1 MPKSHPKQLA
11 QLAFRFV
18 LIIGIVNLFADMA
31 YEGGRS
37 ITGPFLGSLGASATI
52 VGFVAG
58 FGELLG
64 YSLRSVSGYF
74 ADKTKRYWFVIFLGY
89 LVNVLAVPAL
99 ALAGNWPL
107 AAVLIIAER
116 TGRAIRKPAV
126 DTMIS
131 YAGKSIGRGW
141 VFGLNEGL
149 DQAGAA
155 ISPLIVALVLYM
167 KGGYRSGFAVLLVP
181 ALLCMVTLVVARI
194 SHPRPYEMEKDP
206 ADFSEAK
213 GFPKAFWIYIGAGAL
228 IAAGFADFSLIA
240 FHFQKSALLA
250 PMNIPL
256 FYAIAMGAGALANLL
271 FGRLFDRIGFP
282 IVFIAFFIG
291 AMFAPMVFLGQFWLA
306 LVGMAL
312 WGIGMGAQNSLLKAI
327 LTGLMPVAKRS
338 TGFGLFY
345 TAYGVAWFL
354 GSTAMGFLYDISI
367 PGLVVFSIALQLL
380 ALPIFLLARSNSKN
394 TTSDEV
400 SLLS

>member
-1 MPKSHPKQLA
+1 MPKDQSKHLA

-37 ITGPFLGSLGASATI
+37 ITGPFLGSLGASATV
-52 VGFVAG
+52 VGLVAG

-74 ADKTKRYWFVIFLGY
+74 ADKTHRYWFVIFLGY

-155 ISPLIVALVLYM
+155 ISPLIVAFVLYM
-167 KGGYRSGFAVLLVP
+167 KGGYRSAFAVLLVP
-181 ALLCMVTLVVARI
+181 ALLCLATLVVARL
-194 SHPRPYEMEKDP
+194 SHPRPDEMEKEP

-213 GFPKAFWIYIGAGAL
+213 GFPKAFWIYVGAGAL

-240 FHFQKSALLA
+240 FHFQRTATV
-250 PMNIPL
+250 PQMDIPL
-256 FYAIAMGAGALANLL
+256 FYALAMGAGALSNLL

-282 IVFIAFFIG
+282 IVFIAFLVG
-291 AMFAPMVFLGQFWLA
+291 ATFAPLVFLGQFWLA
-306 LVGMAL
+306 LIGMAL

-327 LTGLMPVAKRS
+327 LTGLMPVTKRS

-345 TAYGVAWFL
+345 TGYGIAWFL
-354 GSTAMGFLYDISI
+354 GSAAMGFLYDISI
-367 PGLVVFSIALQLL
+367 PGLVVFSTALQLS
-380 ALPIFLLARSNSKN
+380 ALPIFFLARSNSNK
-394 TTSDEV
+394 TIFT
-400 SLLS
+400 

>member
-1 MPKSHPKQLA
+1 MPTNHPKQLA
-11 QLAFRFV
+11 TLAFRFV
-18 LIIGIVNLFADMA
+18 LIIGVVNLFADMA

-52 VGFVAG
+52 IGFVAG
-58 FGELLG
+58 LGELLG

-74 ADKTKRYWFVIFLGY
+74 ADKTQRYWIATFLGY

-126 DTMIS
+126 DTMLS

-155 ISPLIVALVLYM
+155 ISPLIVALVLYL
-167 KGGYRSGFAVLLVP
+167 KGGYRSGFAILLIP
-181 ALLCMVTLVVARI
+181 ALLCLATLVVARI
-194 SHPRPYEMEKDP
+194 SHPTPRELEKEPDDYS
-206 ADFSEAK
+206 AAK
-213 GFPKAFWIYIGAGAL
+213 RFPKAIWIFVGAGAL

-240 FHFQKSALLA
+240 FHFQKAA
-250 PMNIPL
+250 TVPQVDIPL
-256 FYAIAMGAGALANLL
+256 FYAVAMGAGALSNLL
-271 FGRLFDRIGFP
+271 FGRLFDRIGFS

-291 AMFAPMVFLGQFWLA
+291 VLFAPMVFLGQFWFA
-306 LVGMAL
+306 LIGMAV

-327 LTGLMPVAKRS
+327 LTDLMPISKRS

-345 TAYGVAWFL
+345 TGYGVAWFI
-354 GSTAMGFLYDISI
+354 GSAAMGFLYDRWLAALI
-367 PGLVVFSIALQLL
+367 VFSVILQLA
-380 ALPIFLLARSNSKN
+380 ALPILFWGKAELKSSFQ
-394 TTSDEV
+394 
-400 SLLS
+400 

>member
-1 MPKSHPKQLA
+1 MSKNKQLA
-11 QLAFRFV
+11 KTAFQFV
-18 LIIGIVNLFADMA
+18 LIISIVNLIADMA

-37 ITGPFLGSLGASATI
+37 ITGPFLGSLGASAAV

-74 ADKTKRYWFVIFLGY
+74 ADKTQRYWIVIFLGY
-89 LVNVLAVPAL
+89 LINVLAVPAL

-131 YAGKSIGRGW
+131 YAGKSIGSGW

-155 ISPLIVALVLYM
+155 ISPLIVAFVLYA
-167 KGGYRSGFAVLLVP
+167 KGGYRNGFAVLLVP
-181 ALLCMVTLVVARI
+181 ALLCLVTLVVARI
-194 SHPRPYEMEKDP
+194 SHPRPYEMEKEP
-206 ADFSEAK
+206 AHLSEAK
-213 GFPKAFWIYIGAGAL
+213 GFPKAFWIVVGAGVL

-240 FHFQKSALLA
+240 FHFQKAA
-250 PMNIPL
+250 TVPRTNIPL
-256 FYAIAMGAGALANLL
+256 FYAVAMGAGALANLL
-271 FGRLFDRIGFP
+271 FGHLFDRIGFP
-282 IVFIAFFIG
+282 IVFIAFFVG
-291 AMFAPMVFLGQFWLA
+291 AMFAPMVFLGSFWFA
-306 LVGMAL
+306 LIGMAV

-327 LTGLMPVAKRS
+327 LTSLMPKTKRS

-345 TAYGVAWFL
+345 TCYGIAWFV
-354 GSTAMGFLYDISI
+354 GSAAMGYLYDKWLSA
-367 PGLVVFSIALQLL
+367 LVLFSILVQLA
-380 ALPIFLLARSNSKN
+380 ALPVFIWGRAESKN
-394 TTSDEV
+394 IFQ
-400 SLLS
+400 

>member
-1 MPKSHPKQLA
+1 MSKKNSNQIAK
-11 QLAFRFV
+11 LAFRFV

-52 VGFVAG
+52 IGVVAG
-58 FGELLG
+58 LGEFLG

-74 ADKTKRYWFVIFLGY
+74 ADKTQRYWVATFIGY
-89 LVNVLAVPAL
+89 LVNVFAVPAL

-107 AAVLIIAER
+107 AAILIIAER

-126 DTMIS
+126 DTMLS

-155 ISPLIVALVLYM
+155 ISPLIVALVLYL
-167 KGGYRSGFAVLLVP
+167 KGGYRSGFAILIIP
-181 ALLCMVTLVVARI
+181 ALLCLATLVVARI
-194 SHPRPYEMEKDP
+194 SHPTPRELEKEPD
-206 ADFSEAK
+206 DYSEAER
-213 GFPKAFWIYIGAGAL
+213 FPKSFWIFVGAGAL

-240 FHFQKSALLA
+240 FHFQKTAIV
-250 PMNIPL
+250 PQVDIPL
-256 FYAIAMGAGALANLL
+256 FYAVAMGAGALSNLL

-291 AMFAPMVFLGQFWLA
+291 VLFAPLVFLGGFWLA
-306 LVGMAL
+306 LIGMAV

-327 LTGLMPVAKRS
+327 LTDLMAITKRS

-345 TAYGVAWFL
+345 TCYGIAWFL
-354 GSTAMGFLYDISI
+354 GSAAMGFLYDKWLTALII
-367 PGLVVFSIALQLL
+367 FSIALQLA
-380 ALPIFLLARSNSKN
+380 ALPVFFWGKTESK
-394 TTSDEV
+394 S
-400 SLLS
+400 SL

>member
-1 MPKSHPKQLA
+1 MPKDNPKQMA

-37 ITGPFLGSLGASATI
+37 ITGPFLGSLGASATV
-52 VGFVAG
+52 VGLVAG
-58 FGELLG
+58 LGELLG

-74 ADKTKRYWFVIFLGY
+74 ADKTHRYWFFIFLGY
-89 LVNVLAVPAL
+89 FVNVLAVPAL

-107 AAVLIIAER
+107 AAVLMIAER

-155 ISPLIVALVLYM
+155 IGPLIVALVLYL
-167 KGGYRSGFAVLLVP
+167 KGGYGSGFAVLVIP
-181 ALLCMVTLVVARI
+181 ALLCLATLVVARI
-194 SHPRPYEMEKDP
+194 SHPRPYEMESEP
-206 ADFSEAK
+206 TDFSVAK
-213 GFPKAFWIYIGAGAL
+213 GFPKAFWIFVGAGAL

-240 FHFQKSALLA
+240 FHFQRVGTVSQTD
-250 PMNIPL
+250 IPL
-256 FYAIAMGAGALANLL
+256 FYALAMGAGALSNLL
-271 FGRLFDRIGFP
+271 FGRLFDRIGFS
-282 IVFIAFFIG
+282 IVFIAFLVG
-291 AMFAPMVFLGQFWLA
+291 AIFAPLVFLGQFWLA
-306 LVGMAL
+306 LIGMAL
-312 WGIGMGAQNSLLKAI
+312 WGVGMGAQNSLLKAI
-327 LTGLMPVAKRS
+327 LTGLMPVRKRS

-354 GSTAMGFLYDISI
+354 GSAAMGFLYDKSI
-367 PGLVVFSIALQLL
+367 RTLIVFSVVCQLA
-380 ALPIFLLARSNSKN
+380 ALPLFFWGKIESGSA
-394 TTSDEV
+394 TS
-400 SLLS
+400 

>member
-1 MPKSHPKQLA
+1 MSKSNSSQLA
-11 QLAFRFV
+11 KLTFRFV

-52 VGFVAG
+52 IGIVAG
-58 FGELLG
+58 LGEFLG

-74 ADKTKRYWFVIFLGY
+74 ADKTQRYWVATFIGY
-89 LVNVLAVPAL
+89 LVNVFAVPAL

-107 AAVLIIAER
+107 AAILIIAER

-126 DTMIS
+126 DTMLS

-155 ISPLIVALVLYM
+155 ISPLIVALILYL
-167 KGGYRSGFAVLLVP
+167 KGGYRKGFAVLLIP
-181 ALLCMVTLVVARI
+181 ALLCLATLVVARI
-194 SHPRPYEMEKDP
+194 SHPTPRELEKEPD
-206 ADFSEAK
+206 DYSEAK
-213 GFPKAFWIYIGAGAL
+213 RFPKSFWIFVGAGAL

-240 FHFQKSALLA
+240 FHFQKAASV
-250 PMNIPL
+250 PQVDIPL
-256 FYAIAMGAGALANLL
+256 FYAVAMGAGALSNLL
-271 FGRLFDRIGFP
+271 LGRLFDRIGFP

-291 AMFAPMVFLGQFWLA
+291 VLFAPLVFLGGFWLA
-306 LVGMAL
+306 LIGMAV

-327 LTGLMPVAKRS
+327 LTYLMPITKRS

-345 TAYGVAWFL
+345 TCYGIAWFT
-354 GSTAMGFLYDISI
+354 GSATMGFLYDKWLTALI
-367 PGLVVFSIALQLL
+367 LFSMILQLA
-380 ALPIFLLARSNSKN
+380 ALPVFWWGRTESK
-394 TTSDEV
+394 S
-400 SLLS
+400 SFQ

>member
-1 MPKSHPKQLA
+1 MSKQEQLA
-11 QLAFRFV
+11 KTAFQFV

-37 ITGPFLGSLGASATI
+37 ITGPFLGSLGASAAVI
-52 VGFVAG
+52 GFVAG

-74 ADKTKRYWFVIFLGY
+74 ADKTQRYWIVTFLGY

-99 ALAGNWPL
+99 ALAGNWPV

-149 DQAGAA
+149 DQAGAT
-155 ISPLIVALVLYM
+155 ISPLIVAFVLHQE
-167 KGGYRSGFAVLLVP
+167 GGYRSGFAVLLVP
-181 ALLCMVTLVVARI
+181 ALLCLATLVVARI
-194 SHPRPYEMEKDP
+194 SHPRPHEMEQEP

-213 GFPKAFWIYIGAGAL
+213 GFPTPFWIFVGAGAL

-240 FHFQKSALLA
+240 FHFQRAATVSQTD
-250 PMNIPL
+250 IPL
-256 FYAIAMGAGALANLL
+256 FYALAMGAGALANLL

-282 IVFIAFFIG
+282 IVFIAFFVG
-291 AMFAPMVFLGQFWLA
+291 AMFAPMVFFGGFWLA
-306 LVGMAL
+306 
-312 WGIGMGAQNSLLKAI
+312 
-327 LTGLMPVAKRS
+327 
-338 TGFGLFY
+338 
-345 TAYGVAWFL
+345 
-354 GSTAMGFLYDISI
+354 
-367 PGLVVFSIALQLL
+367 
-380 ALPIFLLARSNSKN
+380 
-394 TTSDEV
+394 
-400 SLLS
+400 

>member
-1 MPKSHPKQLA
+1 MPKNHPKKLA
-11 QLAFRFV
+11 KLAFRFV

-58 FGELLG
+58 LGELLG
-64 YSLRSVSGYF
+64 YGLRSVSGYF
-74 ADKTKRYWFVIFLGY
+74 ADKTRRYWFVIFLGY
-89 LVNVLAVPAL
+89 IVNVLAVPAL

-107 AAVLIIAER
+107 AAALIIAER

-126 DTMIS
+126 DTMLS

-155 ISPLIVALVLYM
+155 ISPLIVALILYL
-167 KGGYRSGFAVLLVP
+167 KGGYRSGFAVLIIP
-181 ALLCMVTLVVARI
+181 ALLCLATLVVARV
-194 SHPRPYEMEKDP
+194 SHPRPYEMEQQP

-213 GFPKAFWIYIGAGAL
+213 VFPKAFWIFVGAGAL

-240 FHFQKSALLA
+240 FHFQRAA
-250 PMNIPL
+250 TVPPTDIPL
-256 FYAIAMGAGALANLL
+256 FYAVAMGAGALGNFL
-271 FGRLFDRIGFP
+271 FGRLFDRIGFS
-282 IVFIAFFIG
+282 IVFVAFFIG
-291 AMFAPMVFLGQFWLA
+291 ATFAPFVFLGQFRLA
-306 LVGMAL
+306 LIGMAL

-327 LTGLMPVAKRS
+327 LTELMPATKRS

-345 TAYGVAWFL
+345 TAYGIAWFL
-354 GSTAMGFLYDISI
+354 GSAAMGFLYDRSVITLI
-367 PGLVVFSIALQLL
+367 IFSMVLQLIALPVLFWGKTESRG
-380 ALPIFLLARSNSKN
+380 AAA
-394 TTSDEV
+394 
-400 SLLS
+400 